1 MSSDAP
7 LGATPARPAIAN
19 KRPELADIF
28 ALHGEAFHR
37 DHSLPSRHLNVMR
50 RLLLKLLDYLS
61 RYTHRVAI
69 SNERIIACEQRQVT
83 FAYRDRTDGDRKK
96 TKTIP
101 VNQFIGRFLTH
112 VLPGRFM
119 RVRHYG
125 FLSNG
130 HRKQKLAT
138 IRSLLGARTPA
149 PKTTLSAAE
158 WLETVLGIDP
168 MECPCCGGRLQD
180 DEIPRPPMRASL
192 SFRPRN
198 ATTSGKATGSRAPP
212 RKVEP

>member
-1 MSSDAP
+1 MGSGFERGLAQSACQGPRWTNPGLPRHNDRSEIDSREYVRLSKIGDTVMSLKKIGWKRVVSLDGFLPDRLSGVETDCTAV
-7 LGATPARPAIAN
+7 GARCVRRGTSSRQVATDRG
-19 KRPELADIF
+19 L
-28 ALHGEAFHR
+28 
-37 DHSLPSRHLNVMR
+37 SLPS
-50 RLLLKLLDYLS
+50 
-61 RYTHRVAI
+61 
-69 SNERIIACEQRQVT
+69 VT
-83 FAYRDRTDGDRKK
+83 
-96 TKTIP
+96 
-101 VNQFIGRFLTH
+101 
-112 VLPGRFM
+112 
-119 RVRHYG
+119 
-125 FLSNG
+125 LSNG
-130 HRKQKLAT
+130 HRKQKLVT

-212 RKVEP
+212 RKVET